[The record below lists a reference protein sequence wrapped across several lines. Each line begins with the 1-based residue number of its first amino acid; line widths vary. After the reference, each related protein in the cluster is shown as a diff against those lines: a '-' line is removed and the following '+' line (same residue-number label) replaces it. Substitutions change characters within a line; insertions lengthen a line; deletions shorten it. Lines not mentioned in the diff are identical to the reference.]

1 MQPVQLSLLP
11 GEYPAPPPMV
21 LPQLPGRQVTA
32 AVTLLA
38 ALIARAAAPSQASRE
53 GDSGE

>member
-11 GEYPAPPPMV
+11 EEYPAPPPIV
-21 LPQLPGRQVTA
+21 FCQLPGRQVST

-38 ALIARAAAPSQASRE
+38 SLIARAAAPPQADRE
-53 GDSGE
+53 GNSGE